1 MTLCLT
7 NLYIAF
13 ISSSQSAYISVFGA
27 VEGNLSDKANQVRL
41 EADFNTQEVIIN
53 FNLREGMNLWQMK
66 I

>member
-1 MTLCLT
+1 M
-7 NLYIAF
+7 
-13 ISSSQSAYISVFGA
+13 
-27 VEGNLSDKANQVRL
+27 EGNFSDKANQVRL